1 MSPREFE
8 RRRRQLMRMMGKG
21 SIAIL
26 PAAPVRRRNRDTEYA
41 YRQDSDFLYLTS
53 FPEPESVAVLI
64 PGRAHGE
71 YVIFCRD
78 RDPLRETWD
87 GRRAGPDGAIKDY
100 GADDAFPISDIDDIL
115 PGLLERCE
123 RVFYTMGVHPEFDT
137 RLMGWV
143 NELRAQAG
151 RGRHTP
157 QEFIAL
163 DHLLHDMRL
172 YKSRAE
178 ISAMRK
184 AARVAAGAHCRAMRI
199 VQPGMREFEIEAEF
213 LHEFRRHGYEP
224 SYLPIVGGGE
234 NACILHYTDNSA
246 ELTDGDLLLIDA
258 GCEVEGYASDIT
270 RTFPVSGQFSA
281 AQRAVYDVVLK
292 AQQAAVNAVAP
303 GRHWNEPHDAAVRA
317 ITRGLVKLGILK
329 GRVPSLIKSEAYKRF
344 FLHRTGHWLG
354 LDVHDVGDYKV
365 GEEWRVLEAGMVL
378 TVEPGIYIPP
388 GSKGVAKKW
397 WGIGIRIED
406 DVLVTKEGHEVLSRA
421 VPKDP
426 DEIEALM
433 AAA

>member
-26 PAAPVRRRNRDTEYA
+26 LAAPVRRRNRDTEYA

-87 GRRAGPDGAIKDY
+87 GRRAGPDGAVKDY

-292 AQQAAVNAVAP
+292 AQQAAVKAVAP